1 MKIKI
6 YKYIGLSIAW
16 SMFSCSAILDVKPTD
31 AIDASESLVTSEDFE
46 TATVGSYSY
55 LRATSLYGRQLIS
68 YPEFLGNNVSHHGRV
83 ATLLTLSNNARGVH
97 MTPWLTSYQALAQIN
112 MILDQLEKF
121 QGDVKRKNKIRGQLL
136 FLRSLYYH
144 NLSKVYGYEPKVK
157 RSTDRGTVPLRLN
170 AIYSYD
176 KSENLARA
184 TSEEM
189 YAHLYKELEEAYV
202 LLSDQPTNQAPF
214 FATAGSVAALFS
226 RVALYNAD
234 YEGVIKWSTIALES
248 GVGRLSTKDSY
259 VSDWRAISHPES
271 MFEVEFKV
279 DQNLGVDNAIR
290 SDFTNRVDPEA
301 TVSNGGAPG
310 RISDE
315 LYTLFEDSD
324 VRKKLI
330 VKGLGAASNDNQMTK
345 FFSRGGAPNLDNIP
359 VIRISEMYLNR
370 AEAYAHMQGGESA
383 ALMDLNRIRTRAGLA
398 PAGGLAEQ
406 ALIDEI
412 LKQRRLE
419 LCFEGHNFFDY
430 KRLGLNIIKA
440 NGTTFQYSDYRVL
453 GRIPWR
459 DVTTFSNMK
468 QNSGY

>member
-1 MKIKI
+1 MAIALA
-6 YKYIGLSIAW
+6 LSF
-16 SMFSCSAILDVKPTD
+16 SSCSDILDVKPND
-31 AIDASESLVTSEDFE
+31 AIDASESLVTPEDFE

-55 LRATSLYGRQLIS
+55 LRSTSLYGRQLIV

-97 MTPWLTSYQALAQIN
+97 MSPWVASYQAIAQIN
-112 MILDQLEKF
+112 MVLDQLEKF
-121 QGDVKRKNKIRGQLL
+121 QGDPSRKNRIRGQLL

-144 NLSKVYGYEPKVK
+144 NLSKIYGYEPKVK
-157 RSTDRGTVPLRLN
+157 RSTDRGTVPLRVK

-189 YAHLYKELEEAYV
+189 YAHLYTELEESYA
-202 LLSDQPTNQAPF
+202 LLKDQPNNQAPF

-234 YEGVIKWSTIALES
+234 YENVIKWSTIALES
-248 GVGRLSTKDSY
+248 GVGRMSTKESY
-259 VSDWRAISHPES
+259 VADWRAISHPES

-279 DQNLGVDNAIR
+279 DQNLGIDNAIR

-301 TVSNGGAPG
+301 TVSSGSAPG
-310 RISDE
+310 RVSDE
-315 LYTLFEDSD
+315 LFSLFEDAD
-324 VRKKLI
+324 VRKQLI
-330 VKGLGAASNDNQMTK
+330 MKGLGAASNDNQMTK
-345 FFSRGGAPNLDNIP
+345 FFSRGGAPNLDNVP

-370 AEAYAHMQGGESA
+370 AEAYAHIQGGESA
-383 ALMDLNRIRTRAGLA
+383 ALADLNRIRTRAGLTA
-398 PAGGLAEQ
+398 VGGLSEQ
-406 ALIDEI
+406 TLIDEI

-430 KRLGLNIIKA
+430 KRLGANIVKA
-440 NGTTFQYSDYRVL
+440 NGTIFQYSDYRVL
-453 GRIPWR
+453 ARIPWR
-459 DVTTFSNMK
+459 DVTTFSNMR